1 MQHGYD
7 QRPGA
12 SVNPKKAGLQPVP
25 SIKTEG
31 ALIRQSEPDET
42 PRLAGP

>member
-1 MQHGYD
+1 MDTTGGLVLQ
-7 QRPGA
+7 
-12 SVNPKKAGLQPVP
+12 SILKKAGLQPVP